1 MELEIKGFIEF
12 CRFLAQKPEAIIN
25 NPCLFDTLDFCH
37 KSIAS
42 CNCSNKLPDSK
53 LEEEYFNRISNLTIE
68 ELNCLGKIFDIRG
81 DLDSVFLTFPINE
94 LKIKIK

>member
-12 CRFLAQKPEAIIN
+12 CRFLAQRPEVIIN

-37 KSIAS
+37 RSIAS
-42 CNCSNKLPDSK
+42 CNCSNKLPDAK
-53 LEEEYFNRISNLTIE
+53 TEEEYFTRISNLTE
-68 ELNCLGKIFDIRG
+68 EEIMSL
-81 DLDSVFLTFPINE
+81 DLDSIFLTFPINE